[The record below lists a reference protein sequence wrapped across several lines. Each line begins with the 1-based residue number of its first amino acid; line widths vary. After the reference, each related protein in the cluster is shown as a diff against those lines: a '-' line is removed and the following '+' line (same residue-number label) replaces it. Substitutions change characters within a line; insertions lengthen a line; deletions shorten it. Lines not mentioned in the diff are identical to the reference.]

1 LVYFFKNESTKAMKG
16 WCHFQQH
23 DLDVTQ
29 IYNTTR
35 PLHLFSFKYGQRKEK
50 IYSSTRPVL
59 APGNS
64 YRGSMAGA
72 HTHTHATGYNG
83 LYTTSFRVLRLKVID
98 RDARRL

>member
-72 HTHTHATGYNG
+72 HTHATGYNG